1 MPRRHHVKKKRYE
14 FQNIEREELIPKK
27 SDDAFPKQ
35 KQTLCQQR
43 NKVLPVVLT
52 RDLLSAILR

>member
-1 MPRRHHVKKKRYE
+1 MPLKQRKDTNSKILKARNS
-14 FQNIEREELIPKK
+14 FLKK
-27 SDDAFPKQ
+27 SDEAFPKQ

-52 RDLLSAILR
+52 RDLLSAIVR

>member
-1 MPRRHHVKKKRYE
+1 MPLRQRKDTNSKILKGRNS
-14 FQNIEREELIPKK
+14 FLKK
-27 SDDAFPKQ
+27 SDEAFPKQ

-52 RDLLSAILR
+52 RDLLSAIVR